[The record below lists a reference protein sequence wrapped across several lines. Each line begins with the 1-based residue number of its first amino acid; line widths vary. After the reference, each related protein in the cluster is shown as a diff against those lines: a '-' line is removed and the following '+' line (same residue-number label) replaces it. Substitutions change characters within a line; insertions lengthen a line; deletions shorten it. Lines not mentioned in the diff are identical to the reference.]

1 MKLLAASLLTC
12 ALLAGCASTELAPI
26 PGSITYKGQPQTKLT
41 RSPIG
46 STFSHDFYDGS
57 RTVEETYQ
65 IQPDRSL
72 KIVRREYRSIFPD

>member
-1 MKLLAASLLTC
+1 MKALSAAILGSL
-12 ALLAGCASTELAPI
+12 LLAGCASTEIAPI
-26 PGSITYKGQPQTKLT
+26 PGSITYNGQPQTKLT

-46 STFSHDFYDGS
+46 STFSHDFYDGT
-57 RTVEETYQ
+57 RVVEETYQ

>member
-1 MKLLAASLLTC
+1 MKSIAAVAITC
-12 ALLAGCASTELAPI
+12 VLLAGCVSAEIAPV
-26 PGSITYKGQPQTKLT
+26 PGSITYNGQPQTKLT

-46 STFSHDFYDGS
+46 STFSHEFYDGS
-57 RTVEETYQ
+57 RVVEETYQ